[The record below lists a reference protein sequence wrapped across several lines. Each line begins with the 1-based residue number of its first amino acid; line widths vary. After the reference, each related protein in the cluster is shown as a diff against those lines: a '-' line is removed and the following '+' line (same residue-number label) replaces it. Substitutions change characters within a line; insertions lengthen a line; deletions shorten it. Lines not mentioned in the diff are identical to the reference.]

1 MNQSIFN
8 SPIGPLLIR
17 AENNVIVE
25 IKFDGSIEEDQTCPI
40 IEECKKQL
48 AEYFDGQ
55 RTVFNISI
63 KPQGTDFQQ
72 KVWNQLMTIP
82 YGTSIN
88 YSQLA
93 IALGD
98 IKSIRAAGTANGKN
112 KIPIIIPCHR
122 VIGKD
127 GSLVGFAGGLNRKQY
142 LLQLEGVL
150 KGEQMSIFG

>member
-1 MNQSIFN
+1 MNESIFN

-17 AENNVIVE
+17 EENNAIVE
-25 IKFDGSIEEDQTCPI
+25 IKFDGSVAENRTSST

-48 AEYFDGQ
+48 AEYFEGQ
-55 RTVFNISI
+55 RTTFNVSI
-63 KPQGTDFQQ
+63 RPQGTGFQQ
-72 KVWNQLMTIP
+72 KVWSQLLTIP

-122 VIGKD
+122 VIGKN
-127 GSLVGFAGGLNRKQY
+127 GSLVGFAGGLDRKQY

-150 KGEQMSIFG
+150 KGEQMSIFS